1 MERPTLQAIQHR
13 LFVLCY
19 AEYSADSFTSGLVQ
33 TLDPDDRWQAAVDT
47 LYRLSVCGLIWSPSL
62 PKGIDSGKELLPHID
77 ELSQVDPF
85 PPGNLADEWIS
96 IDFRASE
103 LCIQLMHSFR
113 IIESQGAT
121 SPELNRVLESMFLEH
136 EVPYEVY
143 PVKAIRPV
151 RTRGLE

>member
-1 MERPTLQAIQHR
+1 VERPTLQAIQHW

-33 TLDPDDRWQAAVDT
+33 TFDLDDRWQAAVDT

-77 ELSQVDPF
+77 ELSQIDPF

-103 LCIQLMHSFR
+103 LCVELMHRFGVV
-113 IIESQGAT
+113 ESQGET
-121 SPELNRVLESMFLEH
+121 SLELNHVLELMFLEH
-136 EVPYEVY
+136 EVPYDIY
-143 PVKAIRPV
+143 PVKSIRLL
-151 RTRGLE
+151 RKRGLE